1 MNLDAATPADI
12 AEFQKGAQTRF
23 QERGVDAAVADG
35 LFSAFL
41 TKAANDMGLLPA
53 QATTPVVFNKKA
65 AIAKIAAV
73 MSRKK

>member
-23 QERGVDAAVADG
+23 QERGVDPAVADG

-53 QATTPVVFNKKA
+53 QPAAPVMFNKKA
-65 AIAKIAAV
+65 VMDKIAAV
-73 MSRKK
+73 LDRKK